1 MGSEAELYAIRAE
14 DEFLL
19 AEKDMLI
26 STDAKAKIAL
36 GIPIGKTFFYL
47 EFSN

>member
-26 STDAKAKIAL
+26 STDVKVKAEL
-36 GIPIGKTFFYL
+36 GIPSLKHSSIQ
-47 EFSN
+47 